1 MQAVLGS
8 PLFIWPERRTRSA
21 RKEESMAD
29 DASSMSR
36 ANPYARPTD
45 HRRLDELLDRWAVWI
60 RSGGMEEFQVGAA
73 SYWPTGRSTFDDMLH
88 AADSRDAERM
98 NACIEDLVP
107 IEQCAVGHVH
117 VGAVWRDNRGRSMG
131 DIYLDARLHL
141 SEGLRRRRID

>member
-1 MQAVLGS
+1 
-8 PLFIWPERRTRSA
+8 
-21 RKEESMAD
+21 MAD

-60 RSGGMEEFQVGAA
+60 RSGGLEEFQVGAA

-98 NACIEDLVP
+98 NACIEDLP
-107 IEQCAVGHVH
+107 LIEQASVSHIH
-117 VGAVWRDNRGRSMG
+117 IGAVWRSNRGESMQ
-131 DIYLDARLHL
+131 DIYLRARENL
-141 SEGLRRRRID
+141 SDGLRRRKVD